1 MAGPNGDGESVRR
14 LGQALQA
21 AGRGLNAA
29 TGDLSGQVT
38 GLVPSGWAGRPADTF
53 HSDWTSKA
61 GRAGQLAAI
70 CGHVG
75 GVLVD
80 LGNAIDAANQQTAR
94 AQQMTGGPQSR
105 FALPSTE
112 QQSQRLQAQASGNAQ
127 QARSAA
133 RSKLAGI
140 AVPRIGP
147 PLTAS
152 QVNAWAQHLAP
163 PAKQQ
168 PWYDSVLHGVGSF
181 FSSLFGGNGGP
192 PPKQP
197 LSTANSFVQV
207 SPHVWVPAN
216 DPKLPELKAAWAWAS
231 KRPVY
236 LSGSPGDSEYT
247 RWVDIFTVSPWAQDL
262 NKGQLHNEL
271 GSFQPDARIGGAFN
285 QHQNV
290 ILSTAGMG
298 AAVFLGKPGSLIGL
312 SPNAVRKLTQGWTSE
327 AEPMPNAGQAQI
339 DPRKLWAY
347 SMDETNLQNQGKAEA
362 WKRLGYNVDT
372 AEGRQAAAE
381 QVINQLRQQ
390 LPTDPAQINRM
401 SGHGLRYETRTA
413 IDGPDGQQGTLVS
426 EWQYDQGS
434 DMPRMIT
441 NWVEIPKPG
450 AAQQTLS
457 NSYTDGQG
465 NRVTIKPGEPSA
477 SNPVERGLHL
487 EVEQPGGAVSEVAL
501 QGNPALASDSPTLSV
516 TPKDGETQY
525 LDSKVPVDTGEPGGE
540 GDVGDGVDGGGGGAV
555 GGE

>member
-1 MAGPNGDGESVRR
+1 MAGPNGDGESVRK

-21 AGRGLNAA
+21 AGRGLSAA
-29 TGDLSGQVT
+29 TDTLSGQVT
-38 GLVPSGWAGRPADTF
+38 GLIPSGWSGGSADTF
-53 HSDWTSKA
+53 HSDWGNKA

-75 GVLVD
+75 GVLAD
-80 LGNAIDAANQQTAR
+80 LGNAIDAANQQAAQ
-94 AQQMTGGPQSR
+94 AQQMTGGPAAR

-112 QQSQRLQAQASGNAQ
+112 QRSQQLLSQASGNAQ

-133 RSKLAGI
+133 RAKLSGI

-152 QVNAWAQHLAP
+152 HVNAWAQHLAP
-163 PAKQQ
+163 PAR
-168 PWYDSVLHGVGSF
+168 PWYDSVLHDIGSF
-181 FSSLFGGNGGP
+181 FSNLFGGGSGSP
-192 PPKQP
+192 APKQP

-216 DPKLPELKAAWAWAS
+216 DPKLAELKAAWAWAS

-236 LSGSPGDSEYT
+236 LSGSPGDTEFT
-247 RWVDIFTVSPWAQDL
+247 RWVDIFSVSPWAQDL
-262 NKGQLHNEL
+262 NKGQLHTEF
-271 GSFQPDARIGGAFN
+271 GAFQPDFNIGGAFN

-290 ILSTAGMG
+290 ILTTAGMG
-298 AAVFLGKPGSLIGL
+298 AVAFLGKPGSLIGL
-312 SPNAVRKLTQGWTSE
+312 SPNAVRKLTQGWTPE
-327 AEPMPNAGQAQI
+327 EEPMPNAGQAQI

-347 SMDETNLQNQGKAEA
+347 SMDETNPQNQGKAEA

-381 QVINQLRQQ
+381 QVLNQLRQQ

-413 IDGPDGQQGTLVS
+413 IEGPDGQQGTLVS

-434 DMPRMIT
+434 DVPRMIT
-441 NWVEIPKPG
+441 NWAEIPKPG

-457 NSYTDGQG
+457 NSYTDEQG

-501 QGNPALASDSPTLSV
+501 QGNPSLTSDSPTLSV
-516 TPKDGETQY
+516 TPRDGETQY
-525 LDSKVPVDTGEPGGE
+525 LDSKVPVDTGEPGSEGDGGE
-540 GDVGDGVDGGGGGAV
+540 GGEGGGGGAV